1 MTDSEF
7 FGLLRF
13 QASQLNLKLDEI
25 GLNKLYGFAQILL
38 EWNQRIHLVSKKD
51 SDSVR
56 LARQIIDSLL
66 LLVYFEIPSAN
77 RVLDL
82 GSGAGFPA
90 VPLKIV
96 RPDLEIVLT
105 ESKQK
110 KSAYLQDVIE
120 QLQLTKVFLWGDRA
134 QKLPVRYTNYF
145 DLALAKASGDLANS
159 WAEVYQFLKSG
170 ANFLAYKGKKI
181 EKEQEGLVRLFKKL
195 PGRID
200 RIVKIDIQ
208 ELDLGGYIISVK
220 KL

>member
-25 GLNKLYGFAQILL
+25 GLNKLYGFVQILL

-208 ELDLGGYIISVK
+208 ELDLGGCIVAVK

>member
-208 ELDLGGYIISVK
+208 ELDLGGCIVAVK

>member
-1 MTDSEF
+1 MSESEF
-7 FGLLRF
+7 LRILRF
-13 QASQLNLKLDEI
+13 QAKQLNLKLDEI

-208 ELDLGGYIISVK
+208 ELDLGGCIVAVK

>member
-1 MTDSEF
+1 MSESEF

-13 QASQLNLKLDEI
+13 QAKQLNLKLDEI
-25 GLNKLYGFAQILL
+25 GLNKVYGFAQILL
-38 EWNQRIHLVSKKD
+38 EWNKRMHLVSKKD

-66 LLVYFEIPSAN
+66 LLIYFEIPPAN

-110 KSAYLQDVIE
+110 
-120 QLQLTKVFLWGDRA
+120 
-134 QKLPVRYTNYF
+134 
-145 DLALAKASGDLANS
+145 
-159 WAEVYQFLKSG
+159 
-170 ANFLAYKGKKI
+170 
-181 EKEQEGLVRLFKKL
+181 
-195 PGRID
+195 
-200 RIVKIDIQ
+200 
-208 ELDLGGYIISVK
+208 
-220 KL
+220 

>member
-1 MTDSEF
+1 MSESEF
-7 FGLLRF
+7 LRILRF
-13 QASQLNLKLDEI
+13 QAKQLNLKLDEI

-110 KSAYLQDVIE
+110 KSAYLQSVIE

-208 ELDLGGYIISVK
+208 ELDLGGCIVAVK